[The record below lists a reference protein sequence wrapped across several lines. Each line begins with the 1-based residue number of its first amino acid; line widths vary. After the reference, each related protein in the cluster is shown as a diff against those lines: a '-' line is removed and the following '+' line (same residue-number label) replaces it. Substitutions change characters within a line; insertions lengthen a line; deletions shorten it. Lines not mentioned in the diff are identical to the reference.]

1 MGQVSLSDKLSKKII
16 FGQKRIDFLLVKN
29 VREREKKKSKL
40 LSSIYG
46 IPSVGISRA
55 KSESSSTRR
64 GLRVGTKNE
73 GFH

>member
-1 MGQVSLSDKLSKKII
+1 MGQVSLSDKLSKKNI
-16 FGQKRIDFLLVKN
+16 FGQKRVDFLLVKN
-29 VREREKKKSKL
+29 VRERKKKSKL

-46 IPSVGISRA
+46 IPSVGIRRA
-55 KSESSSTRR
+55 KSESSSTRI